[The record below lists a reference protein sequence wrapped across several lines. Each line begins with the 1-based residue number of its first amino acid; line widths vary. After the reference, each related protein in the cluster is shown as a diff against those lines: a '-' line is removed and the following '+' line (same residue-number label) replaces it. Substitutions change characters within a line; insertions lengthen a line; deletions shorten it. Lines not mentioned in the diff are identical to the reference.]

1 MVRRLGLITAL
12 VLAGAGPAWAQTPP
26 PVEPDQEPPASTL
39 EDVVVDGRPLEER
52 AREFVEEIARPVRQR
67 GLARWDRP
75 ACFGVVNFEVDVAR
89 AIADQLVARAEE
101 LALPVGSD
109 GCEPN
114 VFVVG
119 TDDAPGVAR
128 AWVER
133 SPEVFRQRYSGA
145 TSGSDALEMFASS
158 DAAVR
163 WWHISVPMHFDIF
176 TQEAKPAVRMPG
188 RPPPLLRVYAYSQHQ
203 SRIRDDLLKV
213 LMLVDVDRL
222 GSVTVAQLSDYLIM
236 AAYAQIDPEGDT
248 EGFDT
253 ILNLFEDPGV
263 PGLTAWDRS
272 YLATL
277 YDADPDRRV
286 GVGQQGDRLAN
297 ELRSGDEGG
306 E

>member
-1 MVRRLGLITAL
+1 MARRLGLLAALL
-12 VLAGAGPAWAQTPP
+12 VLGATPVRAQIPP
-26 PVEPDQEPPASTL
+26 PTDPEQEPPASTL
-39 EDVVVDGRPLEER
+39 EDVVVEARPLEQR
-52 AREFVEEIARPVRQR
+52 AREFVEEIARPVRRR

-75 ACFGVVNFEVDVAR
+75 ACFGVVNFEGDVAR
-89 AIADQLVARAEE
+89 AIADQLVTRADE
-101 LALPVGSD
+101 LGLPVASD
-109 GCEPN
+109 ACEPN

-145 TSGSDALEMFASS
+145 TSGPEALETFASS

-163 WWHISVPMHFDIF
+163 WWHISVPMHFDIL
-176 TQEAKPAVRMPG
+176 TGRAKPAVRMPG
-188 RPPPLLRVYAYSQHQ
+188 HPPPSLVVYAYSQHQ
-203 SRIRDDLLKV
+203 SRIRDDLQKV

-222 GSVTVAQLSDYLIM
+222 GSATIAQLSDYLIM

-253 ILNLFEDPGV
+253 ILNLFENSGV

-272 YLATL
+272 YLAAL
-277 YDADPDRRV
+277 YAADPDRRV
-286 GVGQQGDRLAN
+286 SVAQQGDRLAN
-297 ELRSGDEGG
+297 EMRRDGEGG